1 VRRFAG
7 SPRRPFWVVTKHDP
21 FLAGAPWV
29 LKEDDLFRMWY
40 VSGTEWTPD
49 RDGGSKPIH
58 YYTIKHDVSENGVD
72 WQTNDHLCLPYSD
85 GEQRSPDRLSC
96 MIAAVI

>member
-1 VRRFAG
+1 
-7 SPRRPFWVVTKHDP
+7 
-21 FLAGAPWV
+21 
-29 LKEDDLFRMWY
+29 LFRMWY

-58 YYTIKHDVSENGVD
+58 YYTIKHAVSENGVD